1 MYWYTVVPLV
11 DLDKGCYVTTK
22 HWYTGTKG
30 CCVTSKHWYTGTKG
44 CYVTSKQ
51 GVGGEWEIKFSESD
65 ICERLAPA
73 QSATG
78 HMLSAGHSGPGT
90 HVIIEKHGSLWL
102 STLTLY
108 SK

>member
-1 MYWYTVVPLV
+1 MSKVILIEINNGTHTYLKYRNFWCTGTLVPLV
-11 DLDKGCYVTTK
+11 DLN
-22 HWYTGTKG
+22 
-30 CCVTSKHWYTGTKG
+30 KG

-73 QSATG
+73 QSATR
-78 HMLSAGHSGPGT
+78 HMLSAGQSGPGT